1 MLLTAYVLE
10 VDMRRSFL
18 PSNGEQL
25 REAYKLAN
33 EREKASFFPTT
44 GGVSE
49 HKSVIP
55 LDYQSKQR
63 FAGTHFKDYCA
74 ANSGTVDEWVGL
86 FGDNNY
92 GGNFNRTKLQ
102 KEVEVQ
108 RGAQYAQESGRAEQ
122 PNTIEVA
129 DAAPVTQEQQTEA

>member
-1 MLLTAYVLE
+1 
-10 VDMRRSFL
+10 MRRSFL
-18 PSNGEQL
+18 PSNSEQL

-49 HKSVIP
+49 HKSIIP

-74 ANSGTVDEWVGL
+74 ANSGTVDEWVSL

-92 GGNFNRTKLQ
+92 GADFNRTKLQ

-108 RGAQYAQESGRAEQ
+108 QGKQLAQEATNTQQ

-129 DAAPVTQEQQTEA
+129 DAAPATQEQQTEA

>member
-1 MLLTAYVLE
+1 MN
-10 VDMRRSFL
+10 R
-18 PSNGEQL
+18 EQL

-33 EREKASFFPTT
+33 EREKTSFFPTT

-49 HKSVIP
+49 HKSVVP

-63 FAGTHFKDYCA
+63 FAGTHFKDYCS
-74 ANSGTVDEWVGL
+74 ANAGTVDEWMSMFSNCNEGA
-86 FGDNNY
+86 D
-92 GGNFNRTKLQ
+92 FNRTKLQ
-102 KEVEVQ
+102 KEVETQ

-129 DAAPVTQEQQTEA
+129 DAAPATQEQQTEA

>member
-1 MLLTAYVLE
+1 MN
-10 VDMRRSFL
+10 S
-18 PSNGEQL
+18 EQL

-33 EREKASFFPTT
+33 EREKTSFFPTT

-74 ANSGTVDEWVGL
+74 ANSGTVDEWVSL

-92 GGNFNRTKLQ
+92 GADFNRTKLQ

-108 RGAQYAQESGRAEQ
+108 QGKQLAQEATNTQQ

-129 DAAPVTQEQQTEA
+129 DAAPTTQEQQTEA

>member
-10 VDMRRSFL
+10 VDMNS
-18 PSNGEQL
+18 EQL

-33 EREKASFFPTT
+33 EREKTSFFPTT

-49 HKSVIP
+49 HKSVVP

-63 FAGTHFKDYCA
+63 FAGTHFKDYCG
-74 ANSGTVDEWVGL
+74 ANAGTVDEWMGM
-86 FGDNNY
+86 FSNCNEGAD
-92 GGNFNRTKLQ
+92 FNRTKLQ

-108 RGAQYAQESGRAEQ
+108 QGKQLAQEATNTQQ

-129 DAAPVTQEQQTEA
+129 GAAPATQEQQTEA

>member
-18 PSNGEQL
+18 PSNSEQL

-74 ANSGTVDEWVGL
+74 ANSGTVDEWVSL

-92 GGNFNRTKLQ
+92 GADFNRTKLQ

-108 RGAQYAQESGRAEQ
+108 QGKQLAQEATNTQQ

-129 DAAPVTQEQQTEA
+129 DAAPATQEQQTEA

>member
-1 MLLTAYVLE
+1 
-10 VDMRRSFL
+10 MRRSFL
-18 PSNGEQL
+18 PSNSEQL

-74 ANSGTVDEWVGL
+74 ANSGTVDEWVSL

-92 GGNFNRTKLQ
+92 GADFNRTKLQ

-108 RGAQYAQESGRAEQ
+108 QGKQLAQEATNTQQ

-129 DAAPVTQEQQTEA
+129 DAAPATQEQQTEA

>member
-10 VDMRRSFL
+10 VDMNS
-18 PSNGEQL
+18 EQL

-33 EREKASFFPTT
+33 EREKTSFFPTT

-74 ANSGTVDEWVGL
+74 ANSGTVDEWVSL

-92 GGNFNRTKLQ
+92 GADFNRTKLQ

-108 RGAQYAQESGRAEQ
+108 QGKQLAQEATNTQQ

-129 DAAPVTQEQQTEA
+129 DAAPATQEQQTEA

>member
-1 MLLTAYVLE
+1 MN
-10 VDMRRSFL
+10 S
-18 PSNGEQL
+18 EQL

-63 FAGTHFKDYCA
+63 FAGTHFKDYCG
-74 ANSGTVDEWVGL
+74 ANAGTVDEWMGMFSNCNGPL
-86 FGDNNY
+86 LPPRSTMASFIDSSA
-92 GGNFNRTKLQ
+92 L
-102 KEVEVQ
+102 
-108 RGAQYAQESGRAEQ
+108 SL
-122 PNTIEVA
+122 
-129 DAAPVTQEQQTEA
+129 

>member
-10 VDMRRSFL
+10 VDMNS
-18 PSNGEQL
+18 EQL

-74 ANSGTVDEWVGL
+74 ANSGTVDEWVSL

-92 GGNFNRTKLQ
+92 GADFNRTKLQ

-108 RGAQYAQESGRAEQ
+108 QGKQLAQEATNTQQ

-129 DAAPVTQEQQTEA
+129 DAAPATQEQQTEA

>member
-10 VDMRRSFL
+10 VDMNS
-18 PSNGEQL
+18 EQL

-33 EREKASFFPTT
+33 EREKTSFFPTT

-63 FAGTHFKDYCA
+63 FAGTHFKDYCG
-74 ANSGTVDEWVGL
+74 ANAGTVDEWMGM
-86 FGDNNY
+86 FSNCNEGAD
-92 GGNFNRTKLQ
+92 FNRTKLQ
-102 KEVEVQ
+102 KEVETQ

-129 DAAPVTQEQQTEA
+129 DAAPATQEQQTEA

>member
-1 MLLTAYVLE
+1 MN
-10 VDMRRSFL
+10 S
-18 PSNGEQL
+18 EQL

-74 ANSGTVDEWVGL
+74 ANSGTVDEWVSL

-92 GGNFNRTKLQ
+92 GADFNRTKLQ

-108 RGAQYAQESGRAEQ
+108 QGKQLAQEATNTQQ

-129 DAAPVTQEQQTEA
+129 DAAPATQEQQTEA